1 VLCSFRFKRVQ
12 KMKIKVSN
20 KQKVGIAVAA
30 LAVVGLLYA
39 YKHRDEVSADVEA
52 LVKDIKKGGKS
63 LDAATKKL
71 QKHIQSMGLDLAKP
85 KKSKR

>member
-1 VLCSFRFKRVQ
+1 
-12 KMKIKVSN
+12 MKIKITN
-20 KQKVGIAVAA
+20 KQKVGIAVGA

-52 LVKDIKKGGKS
+52 LVKDIQKGGKS

-71 QKHIQSMGLDLAKP
+71 QKHIQSMGLELVKP
-85 KKSKR
+85 KKSKK